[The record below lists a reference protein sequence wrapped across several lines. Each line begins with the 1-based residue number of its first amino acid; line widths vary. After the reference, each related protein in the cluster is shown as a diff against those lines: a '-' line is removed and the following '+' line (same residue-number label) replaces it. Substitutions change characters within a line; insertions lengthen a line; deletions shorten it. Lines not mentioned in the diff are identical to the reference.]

1 VSKSLVSL
9 VLRGSPNVSD
19 SKRQAVQRAI
29 DELGYRPNAIARQ
42 LTARRTTTV
51 GVLLNDLRNPWFVD
65 CLDGLTA
72 VLHEHGLRALLA
84 DGRMDRRT
92 DDTLLRGFLELRVD
106 GLVLVGSM
114 ASSPMIEEAAS
125 TVPTVVAAG
134 RDIALPM
141 VDVVANDDWVGTG
154 LAVDHLIGLGHRR
167 IAHLAGSFG
176 AVADLRLHSY
186 RQTMAA
192 HGLADGELVET
203 CDMTE
208 EGGFRGAVRLL
219 GRPDRPTAIFAVN
232 DITCV
237 GAMSAALELGLRV
250 PHDVSLVGY
259 DNTSLAQIRHLWL
272 TSVDNASL
280 EVGRRSARALVRR
293 IADPAGPAPTTMT
306 SVCVVGV
313 PAGTECAY
321 VTGVAGET
329 PATALAA
336 TDSPPRPESVR
347 RPCERVHESGWSSVF
362 RPREGYP
369 AGLDAR
375 WSATMPPVR
384 LRHAT
389 APQPAAAMR
398 SASSCCAGHALIDS
412 AR

>member
-1 VSKSLVSL
+1 MSAATDRPDPIRSATIRTVAERAGVSKSLVSL

-293 IADPAGPAPTTMT
+293 IADPAGPATQQLIRPTLRVRG
-306 SVCVVGV
+306 S
-313 PAGTECAY
+313 
-321 VTGVAGET
+321 TG
-329 PATALAA
+329 P
-336 TDSPPRPESVR
+336 
-347 RPCERVHESGWSSVF
+347 
-362 RPREGYP
+362 
-369 AGLDAR
+369 
-375 WSATMPPVR
+375 
-384 LRHAT
+384 
-389 APQPAAAMR
+389 PAA
-398 SASSCCAGHALIDS
+398 G
-412 AR
+412 